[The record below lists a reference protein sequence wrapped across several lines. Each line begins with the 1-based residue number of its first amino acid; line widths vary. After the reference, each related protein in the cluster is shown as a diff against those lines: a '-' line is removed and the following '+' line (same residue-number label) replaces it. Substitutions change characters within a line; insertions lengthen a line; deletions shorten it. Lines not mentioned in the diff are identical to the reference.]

1 MLMRHMRMGIIM
13 DIMIA
18 CCFII
23 ALLLSSFITWKGVAK
38 SISHR
43 SEACQALL
51 PQHTVFPLYL
61 SMNKL

>member
-23 ALLLSSFITWKGVAK
+23 ALLRSSLLAGTLRLRFAKG
-38 SISHR
+38 
-43 SEACQALL
+43 L
-51 PQHTVFPLYL
+51 
-61 SMNKL
+61 